1 MIVKSKQIHW
11 IYSARMTEYVRIA
24 FDDVLMKKAVW
35 EKGSY
40 SKEDL
45 ESDPYYVEDCDE
57 DENNQ
62 MTEDD
67 NF

>member
-1 MIVKSKQIHW
+1 
-11 IYSARMTEYVRIA
+11 MTEYVRIA

>member
-1 MIVKSKQIHW
+1 
-11 IYSARMTEYVRIA
+11 MTEYVRIA

-40 SKEDL
+40 SK
-45 ESDPYYVEDCDE
+45 VEDCDE

-62 MTEDD
+62 MGED
-67 NF
+67 